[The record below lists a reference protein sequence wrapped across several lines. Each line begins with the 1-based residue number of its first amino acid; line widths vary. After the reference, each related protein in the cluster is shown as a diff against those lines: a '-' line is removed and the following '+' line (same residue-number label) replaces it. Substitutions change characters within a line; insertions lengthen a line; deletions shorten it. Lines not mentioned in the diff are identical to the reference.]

1 MLAHI
6 ESDGLEPGFNA
17 FDFARTAH
25 LALQIGN
32 LFLCQI
38 ACVHLEP
45 AINLSLV
52 HVRKNF
58 ASFVQQWEMGY

>member
-1 MLAHI
+1 
-6 ESDGLEPGFNA
+6 
-17 FDFARTAH
+17 
-25 LALQIGN
+25 
-32 LFLCQI
+32 
-38 ACVHLEP
+38 VHLEP